1 MTPQLLDIPAA
12 EYHADDLGQSRPS
25 LSSSIAHV
33 LTSKSPLHAW
43 MQHPKLGKQPREASP
58 EMDRGT
64 LLHALVLGTPVE
76 VSPVDANDWRTKRA
90 QNQRDLA
97 RESGM
102 VPMLAREW
110 DDLQAVAASLATELR
125 EQGIGLGSLTA
136 LKERVVVW
144 EEQTAAGPVLCRGM
158 LDHLDAP
165 AILDLKTI
173 RDAHPDTCTRSIIDH
188 GYHLQAA
195 AYCSAVRQ
203 LYPELAGRESF
214 RWAFAEV
221 LPPGSPR
228 RVVLTVA
235 KPSGAMRELGAALWA
250 QACETWGRC
259 LSANTWPAY
268 VVGEAA
274 LEPPAWAM
282 REAFEAG
289 AA

>member
-12 EYHADDLGQSRPS
+12 EYHADGIGQSRPS

-33 LTSKSPLHAW
+33 LTSKSPLHAF
-43 MQHPKLGKQPREASP
+43 MQHPKLGKQPREATP

-64 LLHALVLGTPVE
+64 LLHALALGTPVE
-76 VSPVDANDWRTKRA
+76 VSPVDYNDWRTKAA
-90 QNQRDLA
+90 QAQRDLA
-97 RESGM
+97 REHGM

-110 DDLQAVAASLATELR
+110 DDLQEVAASLRKELV
-125 EQGIGLGSLTA
+125 EQGITLKTLTGQV
-136 LKERVVVW
+136 EQVVVW

-158 LDHLDAP
+158 IDHLDGA

-173 RDAHPDTCTRSIIDH
+173 RDAHPDTCTRSIMDR

-214 RWAFAEV
+214 RWAFCEI

-259 LSANTWPAY
+259 LAADSWPAY

-282 REAFEAG
+282 KETFEAG